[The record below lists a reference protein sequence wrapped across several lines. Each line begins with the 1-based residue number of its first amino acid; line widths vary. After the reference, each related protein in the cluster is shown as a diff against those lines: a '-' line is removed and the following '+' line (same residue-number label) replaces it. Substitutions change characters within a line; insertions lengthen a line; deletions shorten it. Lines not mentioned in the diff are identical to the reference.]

1 MSVLA
6 LKTRLDKLIV
16 LLFILWLFIPVVIFA
31 NRFGKAVDKKIKED
45 DRRLAEKA
53 EIEEEAEANRTMADA
68 LVPPT
73 QPQKTSGSAPDKS
86 GRSSR
91 NSNNS

>member
-31 NRFGKAVDKKIKED
+31 NRFGKALDTKIKED
-45 DRRLAEKA
+45 DEKA
-53 EIEEEAEANRTMADA
+53 EIEEEAEAKRTMADA

-91 NSNNS
+91 NSDNS